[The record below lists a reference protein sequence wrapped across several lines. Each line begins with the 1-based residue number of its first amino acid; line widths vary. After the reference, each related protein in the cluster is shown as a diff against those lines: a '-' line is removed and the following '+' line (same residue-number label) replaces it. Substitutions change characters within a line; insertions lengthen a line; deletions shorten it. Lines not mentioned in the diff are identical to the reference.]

1 MGEILFGNSADSPLT
16 HRDDHPGY
24 AYARRNLVPA
34 DRTEM
39 CVLGQYEVPPGKS
52 AYPYHCHMKNEE
64 IFYILSGQ
72 GLLRT
77 PVGERLVGPGDSVYF
92 PAGEAGAHK
101 LTNPSETETLVYLD
115 FDVRHDLDA
124 CLYPDSGK
132 IGIYG
137 RGLRQLYHKDES
149 VDYYEGE

>member
-1 MGEILFGNSADSPLT
+1 MGEVVYGNATDSEAA
-16 HRDDHPGY
+16 RREGHPGY
-24 AYARRNLVPA
+24 AYTRRALVPA
-34 DRTEM
+34 DRAQM
-39 CVLGQYEVPPGKS
+39 CTLGHYELEPGMS
-52 AYPYHCHMKNEE
+52 AYPYHCHLQNEE

-77 PVGERLVGPGDSVYF
+77 PEGERLVGPGESIYF

-101 LTNPSETETLVYLD
+101 ITNISQTEMLVYLD
-115 FDVRHDLDA
+115 FDVCHPLDA

-137 RGLRQLYHKDES
+137 QGVRQIHETANQ
-149 VDYYEGE
+149 VDYYKGE